1 VDDRPAK
8 PPARTA
14 PRRIRLGEQDL
25 AVLWFLAEHRFA
37 LPDHVASLLGVT
49 VEAAKVRLA
58 KLVSAGYVTRAP
70 LFRKQ
75 PPMHLIAG
83 AGLAVIGSR
92 LPAPQIDVHSYVH
105 DVGVAWL
112 WLAARHG
119 TFGPLLEI
127 TGERRLRSH
136 DAARDPGTEPL
147 AVKLGGVGPRG
158 AERLHYPD
166 LLLKTADGRR
176 IALELELS
184 SKGRVRLEKIL
195 AGYGSDPRI
204 DGVVYLVQ
212 TAVVARSVQAAARRL
227 GTASLVHIQRAR
239 PTVTSPAAIGAH
251 DAVRTVPSRRGRPGP
266 DTAR

>member
-8 PPARTA
+8 PPARSA
-14 PRRIRLGEQDL
+14 RRQVRLGEQDIEL
-25 AVLWFLAEHRFA
+25 LWFLAEHRMV
-37 LPDHVASLLGVT
+37 LPDHAASLLGTT
-49 VEAAKVRLA
+49 VQTAKVRLA

-92 LPAPQIDVHSYVH
+92 LPTPQIDVHSYVH

-112 WLAARHG
+112 WLAARQG

-127 TGERRLRSH
+127 IGERRLRSH

-147 AVKLGGVGPRG
+147 AVKLGGAGPRG
-158 AERLHYPD
+158 GERLHYPD
-166 LLLKTADGRR
+166 LLLRTDGGPR

-195 AGYGSDPRI
+195 AGYASDPRI

-212 TAVVARSVQAAARRL
+212 TAAVARSVQAAARRL
-227 GTASLVHIQRAR
+227 GIAPLVRIQRVR
-239 PTVTSPAAIGAH
+239 STVTSPAAVRAH
-251 DAVRTVPSRRGRPGP
+251 DAARAVPSRRGRTGP
-266 DTAR
+266 ETAR

>member
-1 VDDRPAK
+1 VDDRPAE
-8 PPARTA
+8 PQARA
-14 PRRIRLGEQDL
+14 ARRRIRLGEQDIEL
-25 AVLWFLAEHRFA
+25 LWFLAEHRMA
-37 LPDHVASLLGVT
+37 LPDHVAALLGTT
-49 VEAAKVRLA
+49 VQTAKVRLA
-58 KLVSAGYVTRAP
+58 KLASAGYVTRAP

-92 LPAPQIDVHSYVH
+92 LPTPQIDVHSYVH

-119 TFGPLLEI
+119 AFGPLLEV

-136 DAARDPGTEPL
+136 DAGRDPGTEPL
-147 AVKLGGVGPRG
+147 AVTLGGVGPRG

-195 AGYGSDPRI
+195 AGYASDPRI

-212 TAVVARSVQAAARRL
+212 TAAVGRSVQAAARRL
-227 GTASLVHIQRAR
+227 GLAPLVHIQRVR
-239 PTVTSPAAIGAH
+239 CTVTSPAAVQAH
-251 DAVRTVPSRRGRPGP
+251 DAARAVPSRRGRTGP
-266 DTAR
+266 ETAR